1 MSVEVATTSGPP
13 TRPSAAWPPWAAAIV
28 VGILFFLAAR
38 LSLALVDKVDGIA
51 IFWPAAGI
59 ATGFLVAFG
68 PTMRWPVVIGV
79 ASATIAANLLGDR
92 NLASTMFFV
101 VANAGGPP
109 LVAGLIQRLY
119 DTPFE
124 LNELRRVFGFVGA
137 TIATAFFTAIV
148 GALGFVYFHPSASA
162 VTTIWR
168 HWLVTETLGTITVAP
183 LMIGL
188 ASLLRNAPPRREI
201 VEGTLALAIV
211 ATLCALLVV
220 LPNEPW
226 TLELAVAAFCPLF
239 MWIAARV
246 RPAFTAV
253 ATFMCAITIVWTTVF
268 GLGLFGDTRLP
279 LEERVLTAQATML
292 ATSFGALVLAALFSE
307 RRLHELAILEREIR
321 LEEAL
326 RAGGIITLDWD
337 LHAGRMQLSPNARE
351 ILGVGPKQS
360 LSTAEWMRQ
369 IHPDDYPLVAARL
382 TASALDGR
390 SHTTTFRFQRPDGRG
405 EVWLEQVAVTHSDQT
420 RQPARINGLMNDVT
434 ERQQF
439 QEELSRA
446 WKTAALADQ
455 AKSSFLSAASHDL
468 RQPLQTLKFL
478 QAALQPRLQEE
489 RDIVG
494 AMGRSLDT
502 MSGILSS
509 LLDVNR
515 LEAGDLRPSKGD
527 FAINEVFDSLA
538 ADFREPMAAKGL
550 RLRLVRSRLVLHSDK
565 TLLEAMLRNLLSNAV
580 RYTDRGSVLLG
591 CRRAGDRVRIEV
603 LDSGIGISQDQVPQ
617 IFREYYQGEQAA
629 QRGGFGL
636 GLAIVRRI
644 GEVLDHKVEVDS
656 TLGKGTVFSIEVPRG
671 TASEQPAALTHAPVR
686 QPSDFPGVVLVVED
700 EASVRSSLSRMLKV
714 RGVEAMVVS
723 TTKEAL
729 ARVGRRE
736 VRPDVLVCDYNLR
749 GSMNGVE
756 TVKAL
761 RAELGWNIPAVV
773 MTGDIRSEIVDAI
786 AGRGITVLI
795 KPFSGDEL
803 LQHVAQLAGGF
814 RRAS

>member
-1 MSVEVATTSGPP
+1 
-13 TRPSAAWPPWAAAIV
+13 
-28 VGILFFLAAR
+28 
-38 LSLALVDKVDGIA
+38 
-51 IFWPAAGI
+51 
-59 ATGFLVAFG
+59 
-68 PTMRWPVVIGV
+68 
-79 ASATIAANLLGDR
+79 
-92 NLASTMFFV
+92 
-101 VANAGGPP
+101 
-109 LVAGLIQRLY
+109 
-119 DTPFE
+119 
-124 LNELRRVFGFVGA
+124 
-137 TIATAFFTAIV
+137 
-148 GALGFVYFHPSASA
+148 
-162 VTTIWR
+162 
-168 HWLVTETLGTITVAP
+168 
-183 LMIGL
+183 
-188 ASLLRNAPPRREI
+188 
-201 VEGTLALAIV
+201 
-211 ATLCALLVV
+211 
-220 LPNEPW
+220 
-226 TLELAVAAFCPLF
+226 
-239 MWIAARV
+239 
-246 RPAFTAV
+246 
-253 ATFMCAITIVWTTVF
+253 
-268 GLGLFGDTRLP
+268 
-279 LEERVLTAQATML
+279 
-292 ATSFGALVLAALFSE
+292 
-307 RRLHELAILEREIR
+307 
-321 LEEAL
+321 
-326 RAGGIITLDWD
+326 
-337 LHAGRMQLSPNARE
+337 
-351 ILGVGPKQS
+351 
-360 LSTAEWMRQ
+360 
-369 IHPDDYPLVAARL
+369 
-382 TASALDGR
+382 
-390 SHTTTFRFQRPDGRG
+390 
-405 EVWLEQVAVTHSDQT
+405 
-420 RQPARINGLMNDVT
+420 
-434 ERQQF
+434 
-439 QEELSRA
+439 
-446 WKTAALADQ
+446 
-455 AKSSFLSAASHDL
+455 
-468 RQPLQTLKFL
+468 
-478 QAALQPRLQEE
+478 
-489 RDIVG
+489 
-494 AMGRSLDT
+494 
-502 MSGILSS
+502 
-509 LLDVNR
+509 
-515 LEAGDLRPSKGD
+515 
-527 FAINEVFDSLA
+527 
-538 ADFREPMAAKGL
+538 
-550 RLRLVRSRLVLHSDK
+550 LRLVRSRLVLHSDK